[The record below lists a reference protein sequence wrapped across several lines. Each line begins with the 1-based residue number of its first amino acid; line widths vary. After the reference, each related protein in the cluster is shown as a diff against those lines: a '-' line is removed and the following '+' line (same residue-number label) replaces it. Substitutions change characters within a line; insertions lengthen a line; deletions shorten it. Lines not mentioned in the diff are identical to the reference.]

1 MAELARELA
10 GDAARE
16 EMEFDIPDE
25 LFAQG
30 CVFII
35 DLFSIRVSSG
45 VLWDRTR
52 ENISLRLTSILQRLA
67 PQATQSFTGQSL
79 TRCIVTLPET
89 APEKGIAICV
99 RAAYELVMSLLG
111 RCEVS
116 DIHVSRAARSA
127 NGGLSPRRLQ
137 IEELL
142 LIVERLKLS
151 DLIIPKQL
159 ASKRPKAEGTEGVA
173 EAAAALEGNKQ
184 RNFKVTVGF
193 EPVWDARAEAV
204 CMYRCAPHGLA
215 LEGGSDQSLAD
226 LGELSRKE
234 RASIEFNAFLLGI
247 EQLSKCVE
255 RDDRFLLNVPISFE
269 TLASPL
275 MRTELSQICHGILP
289 AYRQYLIFTITDVPI
304 GVTASRLSDFVT
316 IMRPFGRVIATAS
329 SGVKNFA
336 AYQNIGLS
344 GIAIEMSKLPEDPGR
359 VRSDILHVAQAGR
372 NFKLGALLYGVEDIE
387 IINFANAADVRLFH
401 GPAIGEALLAPRRMS
416 RLERKDVLPEAQ
428 NAGDEEWF

>member
-1 MAELARELA
+1 MSELAREMA
-10 GDAARE
+10 SEGSRE
-16 EMEFDIPDE
+16 EMAFDIPDE

-52 ENISLRLTSILQRLA
+52 ENISQRLSSILQRLA
-67 PQATQSFTGQSL
+67 PQATQNLSGPSF
-79 TRCIVTLPET
+79 TRCIVTIPDVT
-89 APEKGIAICV
+89 SEKGVAICV
-99 RAAYELVMSLLG
+99 RAAYELAMGLLG
-111 RCEVS
+111 RCEIS
-116 DIHVSRAARSA
+116 DIHVSRAGKNASGA
-127 NGGLSPRRLQ
+127 ITPKRLQ
-137 IEELL
+137 TEELL
-142 LIVERLKLS
+142 TIVERLKLS

-159 ASKRPKAEGTEGVA
+159 ASKRPKPAADAEDASPQASGG
-173 EAAAALEGNKQ
+173 KH
-184 RNFKVTVGF
+184 RSFKVTVGF
-193 EPVWDARAEAV
+193 EPVWDSRAEAV

-275 MRTELSQICHGILP
+275 LRTELSQICHGILP
-289 AYRQYLIFTITDVPI
+289 AYRQYLIFTITDVPV

-316 IMRPFGRVIATAS
+316 IMRPFGRVIATAA

-344 GIAIEMSKLPEDPGR
+344 GIGLEMGKLPGDPTR
-359 VRSDILHVAQAGR
+359 VKSDILHVAQAGR
-372 NFKLGALLYGVEDIE
+372 NFKLGAILYDVVDVET
-387 IINFANAADVRLFH
+387 INFANAADIRLFQ
-401 GPAIGEALLAPRRMS
+401 GYAIGEALLAPRRMS
-416 RLERKDVLPEAQ
+416 RLERKHVLPETQ